1 MRDGSTKSRVLDV
14 LTENMNSAVSG
25 EDLAGLAGVSRSAV
39 WKAVSS
45 LKQQGYNIEAR
56 RNLGYILKPSNV
68 ISRSGIV
75 RHLKEPKLG
84 ELIVIMDAV
93 DSTNN
98 EAKRYAA
105 ASARGGAVDRI
116 FIANEQTAGRGRRG
130 RSFYSP
136 PGTGVYM
143 SFLIH
148 PDMAAAEAVRLTT
161 AASVAVCRSLEEVFG
176 VQPRIKWVNDVYLND
191 KKLCGILTE
200 AISDFE
206 TGIVHSAIVG
216 IGVNLST
223 DSFPDDISG
232 VAGAVC
238 PGGDGSERS
247 RFIAALINSFTGMFS
262 TENGAMTLCSY
273 IDEYK
278 KRSMVIGRRIRIL
291 NTGELAEALDVDSD
305 GSLIVRT
312 DGGGVERL
320 SGGEI
325 SIRLSE

>member
-1 MRDGSTKSRVLDV
+1 
-14 LTENMNSAVSG
+14 
-25 EDLAGLAGVSRSAV
+25 
-39 WKAVSS
+39 
-45 LKQQGYNIEAR
+45 
-56 RNLGYILKPSNV
+56 
-68 ISRSGIV
+68 
-75 RHLKEPKLG
+75 
-84 ELIVIMDAV
+84 
-93 DSTNN
+93 
-98 EAKRYAA
+98 
-105 ASARGGAVDRI
+105 
-116 FIANEQTAGRGRRG
+116 
-130 RSFYSP
+130 
-136 PGTGVYM
+136 M